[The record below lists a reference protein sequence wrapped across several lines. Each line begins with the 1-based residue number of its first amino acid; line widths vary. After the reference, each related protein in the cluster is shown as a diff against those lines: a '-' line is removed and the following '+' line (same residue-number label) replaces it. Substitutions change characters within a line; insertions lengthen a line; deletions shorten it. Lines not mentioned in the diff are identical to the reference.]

1 MHTVSICV
9 ALRTHWHC
17 FLLWVC
23 IAAVAMAELCVSGCY
38 VLSDSAVKNPEGEEG
53 LGDAAQGDEHAGRE
67 NGQYLSLPVQ
77 SPDARSA
84 TLFVRKKTFSCTSN

>member
-1 MHTVSICV
+1 
-9 ALRTHWHC
+9 
-17 FLLWVC
+17 
-23 IAAVAMAELCVSGCY
+23 MAELCVSGCC

-67 NGQYLSLPVQ
+67 NGQYLSLPMQ

-84 TLFVRKKTFSCTSN
+84 TLFVHKKTFSCTSN